1 MHQQDTFKRYS
12 LGLSGVTL
20 LLLMI
25 IVVFNLVVDPLD
37 IYRLVTKS
45 GFNEIKP
52 AFAKYTRIAKPIQV
66 EWYQPKTIVFGSSRI
81 ELGINMSHPVWESV
95 GRPAFNNGII
105 AIPMTD
111 LKLLTFHGMAA
122 TSVETMVIGV
132 NFFMF
137 NALRRDTKQIAH
149 EQILAINSAGEQ
161 QPLHKLSQLLVTL
174 LSKDVF
180 SSGIRTI
187 SHQQQQDRKFTR
199 AGQRINDDHIA
210 RKILRKGGYHVFFKN
225 KQIEVAVDQVTQCS
239 EPYSYNDG
247 QVDTMAI
254 LNSILSKAS
263 ENNIKVVVFTPP
275 VHAWWL
281 ETYSSSGLWQE
292 FEQWKRDLT
301 ILVENIN
308 QHFPDTKNIVLW
320 DFNVYNAYTTETVP
334 EPGDIKTRMKWYI
347 DPSHYRETLGDLIME
362 TALINIDHH
371 LGIRLT
377 PDNIEAHLKANRIAK
392 RRFQKQHKKVI
403 DNIIKDNSPL
413 YAEQIQKRA
422 SCG

>member
-1 MHQQDTFKRYS
+1 MHQQDTFKKYS
-12 LGLSGVTL
+12 LGFSGVTL

-25 IVVFNLVVDPLD
+25 IVVFNLVVAPLASF
-37 IYRLVTKS
+37 RLVTKP
-45 GFNEIKP
+45 GYNEFKP

-66 EWYQPKTIVFGSSRI
+66 EWYQPKTVVFGSSRI
-81 ELGINMSHPVWESV
+81 ELGINMSYPVWQKV
-95 GRPAFNNGII
+95 GEPAFNNGVI

-122 TSVETMVIGV
+122 TSVETMIIGV

-137 NALRRDTKQIAH
+137 NALRRDTQKIAY
-149 EQILAINSAGEQ
+149 EQVLAVNSAGER

-187 SHQQQQDRKFTR
+187 NNQGQQDRKFTR
-199 AGQRINDDHIA
+199 DGQRINDIHIT

-225 KQIEVAVDQVTQCS
+225 KQIEVAVDRVVQCK

-254 LNSILSKAS
+254 LHSILSKAS
-263 ENNIKVVVFTPP
+263 ENNIKVVVFMPP

-301 ILVENIN
+301 TQVENIN
-308 QHFPDTKNIVLW
+308 QHFPDTKNIALW
-320 DFNVYNAYTTETVP
+320 DFNVYNAYTTEIVP
-334 EPGDIKTRMKWYI
+334 EPGDIKTIMKWYI
-347 DPSHYRETLGDLIME
+347 DPSHYRETLGNLIME

-377 PDNIEAHLKANRIAK
+377 SNNIEAHLKANRIAK
-392 RRFQKQHKKVI
+392 RRFQKQNKKVI
-403 DNIIKDNSPL
+403 DKIIKENSPL